1 MVKLKNEIKRQYFH
15 WILYIM
21 DFSIYK
27 AGLTCF
33 PQWEKA
39 FTHLVWCATKS
50 KRIFV
55 L

>member
-33 PQWEKA
+33 PQWEISIINYII
-39 FTHLVWCATKS
+39 FTNDACTRAQ
-50 KRIFV
+50 
-55 L
+55 